1 MSTRNILETP
11 AGLAELKEKFTQE
24 GYELFY
30 VGGCVR
36 DTLMGITPKDIDLTT
51 SATPD
56 EAIAL
61 YKRYGFK
68 YFETG
73 LQHGTITVVIDHI
86 PYEITTYRI
95 DADTDGRHA
104 TVEYT
109 RDLRSDL
116 LRRDLTMNA
125 IAMGFDGEI
134 VDPFGGLK
142 DIEGNQVLFVGDAD
156 ERIREDYL
164 RILRW
169 FRFYGRFGAG
179 KSLPHVSAYDAIVD
193 NAHGL
198 KQISVERIWSEVS
211 KIISGPNGI
220 QIMDMMA
227 GMGVAEVIGLPSSG
241 ANLFLNTAR
250 SVIRNPAF
258 LMAAYY
264 GKDVLAIA
272 ERWKWSN
279 EERQAA
285 RFLIDCDYLS
295 YDIQRAKRAVYE
307 GASRNLAAAVL
318 RMRHK
323 FEEATSLESWMIPPF
338 PVSGQDLIER
348 GMKPGPEMGVIIREM
363 KDRWIASDYSLGKSD
378 ILGE

>member
-1 MSTRNILETP
+1 MITRNILETP
-11 AGLAELKEKFTQE
+11 DGLAELKQKFTQE

-56 EAIAL
+56 EAISL
-61 YKRYGFK
+61 YQRHGFK

-73 LQHGTITVVIDHI
+73 LKHGTLTVVIDSV

-134 VDPFGGLK
+134 VDPFGGVK
-142 DIEGNQVLFVGDAD
+142 DIETNQVRFVGDAN

-179 KSLPHVSAYDAIVD
+179 KSAPHVSAYDAIVD

-198 KQISVERIWSEVS
+198 AKISVERIWSEVS

-220 QIMDMMA
+220 QIMDMLSE
-227 GMGVAEVIGLPSSG
+227 MGVAEVIGLPSSG
-241 ANLFLNTAR
+241 SNLFLNTAR

-264 GKDVLAIA
+264 GKHF
-272 ERWKWSN
+272 S
-279 EERQAA
+279 
-285 RFLIDCDYLS
+285 
-295 YDIQRAKRAVYE
+295 
-307 GASRNLAAAVL
+307 
-318 RMRHK
+318 
-323 FEEATSLESWMIPPF
+323 P
-338 PVSGQDLIER
+338 
-348 GMKPGPEMGVIIREM
+348 
-363 KDRWIASDYSLGKSD
+363 
-378 ILGE
+378 